1 MTDVERNDA
10 SAPSEGERALW
21 YAVGIG
27 LRFRRLLI
35 VVTVLAAVASVGIS
49 LMMPKWY
56 QAETRVVLPP
66 RDGTNLL
73 ASLGSAASAARS
85 LLGAGGN
92 DFSRYLSILSSR
104 SLREALADSFRLT
117 EVYELTD
124 HPWPREATLKMLGEQ
139 TDLVVDKEFGFLS
152 IRVMDRDPERAAA
165 MANFYVNELAA
176 RHQALVA
183 RGASNTRTYVEA
195 RYAESMARRD
205 SILIELESFQRR
217 YGVFD
222 LEAQTRAYFEQ
233 LGAMR
238 VSAVQAEVQ
247 LEALRNQ
254 FGDQN
259 PQVIALDNIVRAAN
273 TQFNAALAGR
283 EAVLPV
289 PRQEA
294 PAMVRMYADLML
306 ERMLQE
312 RILELVAPLREQ
324 ARFEQQRVQEP
335 VQIVD
340 YAVAPERKAKP
351 KRAFIVVAATVS
363 APVLTYVLLLLFSL
377 GSTLLPAVQR
387 RYRQFEA

>member
-1 MTDVERNDA
+1 MTDAERPDSTPPN
-10 SAPSEGERALW
+10 EGERALW
-21 YAVGIG
+21 FAVGLA
-27 LRFRRLLI
+27 LRNLRLLATI
-35 VVTVLAAVASVGIS
+35 TVLAAVVSVGVS
-49 LMMPKWY
+49 LMLPKWY

-104 SLREALADSFRLT
+104 TLREALADSFNLT

-124 HPWPREATLKMLGEQ
+124 HPWPREATLKMLGEN

-152 IRVMDRDPERAAA
+152 IRVMDQDPARAAA

-176 RHQALVA
+176 RHQELVA
-183 RGASNTRTYVEA
+183 RGATNTRNYVEA

-205 SILIELESFQRR
+205 SILVELETFQRR

-259 PQVIALDNIVRAAN
+259 PQVVALDNIVRAAN
-273 TQFNAALAGR
+273 SQFNNAMAGR

-289 PRQEA
+289 PRQQA
-294 PAMVRMYADLML
+294 PEMVRMYADLML

-324 ARFEQQRVQEP
+324 SRFEQQRVQEP

-363 APVLTYVLLLLFSL
+363 APVLTYVLMLLFSL
-377 GSTLLPAVQR
+377 GKTLLPAVQR
-387 RYRQFEA
+387 RYRTFEA